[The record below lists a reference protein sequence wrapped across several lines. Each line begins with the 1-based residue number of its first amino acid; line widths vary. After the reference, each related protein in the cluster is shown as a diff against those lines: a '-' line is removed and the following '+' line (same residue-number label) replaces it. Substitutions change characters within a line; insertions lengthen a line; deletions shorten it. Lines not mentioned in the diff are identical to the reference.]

1 MSQHPALR
9 YLRSDAGGKPH
20 TWCPGCGIGQ
30 IFHYTVKA
38 IDLLGLDSNSVVWVG
53 GAGCNARMCTYWA
66 YDFMHTLHGRP
77 LAFATGLKVSK
88 PELKVIVHTGDGDAA
103 AIGGNHLIQTA
114 RRNVELLTI
123 CLNNYTYGM
132 TGGQFSPTTPVGA
145 KTMTSP
151 RVAWSVLLIYAVS
164 GRLWCLL
171 CRPLD
176 HRPSPGLHPGDQE
189 RADPLGFSFVEIVS
203 QCPTQY
209 GRSNRLGDGVAML
222 NWMKAN
228 SVKVTKAAGYS
239 DDELAGKIIVG
250 EFVDRERADYGA
262 VLRGL
267 AERSGK
273 RNESCRGTLCRLWRS
288 GRRVDGRGT
297 GPSGSPPRGP
307 LCRSDTVLWS

>member
-1 MSQHPALR
+1 
-9 YLRSDAGGKPH
+9 
-20 TWCPGCGIGQ
+20 
-30 IFHYTVKA
+30 
-38 IDLLGLDSNSVVWVG
+38 
-53 GAGCNARMCTYWA
+53 MCTYWA

-151 RVAWSVLLIYAVS
+151 QGSLERSFDLCQLVAVS
-164 GRLWCLL
+164 GASYVARWTTAHPQACIQAIKK
-171 CRPLD
+171 
-176 HRPSPGLHPGDQE
+176 GLTHS
-189 RADPLGFSFVEIVS
+189 GFSFVEIVS

-267 AERSGK
+267 AERSG
-273 RNESCRGTLCRLWRS
+273 ETE
-288 GRRVDGRGT
+288 
-297 GPSGSPPRGP
+297 
-307 LCRSDTVLWS
+307 